1 VCFAVDER
9 SAPERYTFN
18 LGYKSEGLSGGG
30 GDMQPAEFSRMRDA
44 LLASLRSRVVRA
56 GVYTTVSRIPP
67 KHTAD

>member
-1 VCFAVDER
+1 MNDPHRKGTHLILAISQKAC
-9 SAPERYTFN
+9 
-18 LGYKSEGLSGGG
+18 LGVG

-44 LLASLRSRVVRA
+44 VLASLRSRVVRA